1 MLLLS
6 SEVSA
11 LSDSSMLN
19 LGNGGAIVVST
30 SNSIGWVFD
39 SVGSKMKGSM
49 PVKSGGVLLMSFR
62 MCMTGA
68 GLG

>member
-1 MLLLS
+1 
-6 SEVSA
+6 
-11 LSDSSMLN
+11 MLN
-19 LGNGGAIVVST
+19 LGNGGAMAVST

-39 SVGSKMKGSM
+39 SVGSKMKGST
-49 PVKSGGVLLMSFR
+49 PVKSGGALLMSFR